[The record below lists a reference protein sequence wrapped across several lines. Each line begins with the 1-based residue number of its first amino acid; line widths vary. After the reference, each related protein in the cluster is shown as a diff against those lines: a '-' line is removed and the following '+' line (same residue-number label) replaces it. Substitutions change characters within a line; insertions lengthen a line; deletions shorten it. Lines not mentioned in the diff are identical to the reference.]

1 MQNSVLA
8 IQCVDSFALAEYSRL
23 TPRRVGFKNKPKL
36 LGQATSMATF
46 AQFLGGTLGLGI
58 AEPVFA
64 SELGKYLQRFAPE
77 APAAIVKQ
85 SPIAIYTDLPAA
97 MIPGV
102 VRAYTESLRIVFLLG
117 VPVAGLALLSS
128 MFIQNL
134 RIEKTV
140 PASVGP
146 KNGDP

>member
-1 MQNSVLA
+1 
-8 IQCVDSFALAEYSRL
+8 
-23 TPRRVGFKNKPKL
+23 
-36 LGQATSMATF
+36 MATF

-64 SELGKYLQRFAPE
+64 SELGKYLLRFAPE
-77 APAAIVKQ
+77 VPAAIVKQ

>member
-1 MQNSVLA
+1 
-8 IQCVDSFALAEYSRL
+8 
-23 TPRRVGFKNKPKL
+23 
-36 LGQATSMATF
+36 MATF

-64 SELGKYLQRFAPE
+64 SELGKYLLRFAPE
-77 APAAIVKQ
+77 APAAMVKQ